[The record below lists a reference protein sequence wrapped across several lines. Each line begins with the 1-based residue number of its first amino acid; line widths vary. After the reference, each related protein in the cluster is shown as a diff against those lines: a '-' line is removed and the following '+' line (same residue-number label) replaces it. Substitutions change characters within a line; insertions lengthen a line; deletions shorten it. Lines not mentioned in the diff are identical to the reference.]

1 MAQPI
6 PAPAPSGT
14 KLENPLPIIG
24 TQYCAPYP
32 VDLSVVKKV
41 MTMSDGNFVVTD
53 INGTVIFKVKGKLMS
68 LHDQRI
74 LLDAAGNPIVTL
86 REKIMSAHDRWYVY
100 RGESKEPNDLLFTV
114 KRSSMIQLKAKLH
127 VFLANNT
134 KEEVCDFK
142 VEGTYSERSCVV
154 YAGDSPNIVAR
165 MSKKTT
171 AQSVLIGKDNFSVT
185 VYPNVDY
192 AFIIALI
199 VILDDMNNENSVD

>member
-165 MSKKTT
+165 VRSWFSLLGFFFSSNRTCEVVYIMWF
-171 AQSVLIGKDNFSVT
+171 LIS
-185 VYPNVDY
+185 
-192 AFIIALI
+192 
-199 VILDDMNNENSVD
+199 